1 VAFPPKLLHRN
12 ESIVLD
18 LRPHIWY
25 LFEPFAAVVGALVL
39 IGLVF
44 WFLGDNSGFVV
55 DVLQFGGGILLLGC
69 LVWFGIRY
77 LRWRTTNFVV
87 TTDRLIYRS
96 GLISKSGVE
105 IPLEKINTV
114 FFHQGVFERMIGA
127 GDLTIESASE
137 RGTQRFTD
145 IRKPSAVQNEI
156 YHQMEENEQKAAD
169 RIGAKVA
176 QATQATQATGGSQ
189 SGPSVAEQIEQLD
202 GLRQKGLITDQEY
215 ADKKAELLQRM

>member
-25 LFEPFAAVVGALVL
+25 LFEPFAAVVGALVVV
-39 IGLVF
+39 GLVF
-44 WFLGDNSGFVV
+44 WFLGDNSGFFV
-55 DVLQFGGGILLLGC
+55 DVLQFGGGIVLLAC

-77 LRWRTTNFVV
+77 LKWRNINFVV

-96 GLISKSGVE
+96 GVISKTGVE

-114 FFHQGVFERMIGA
+114 LFHQGVFERMIGA

-156 YHQMEENEQKAAD
+156 YHQMEENEHRAAD

-176 QATQATQATGGSQ
+176 QATQASAAPRGES
-189 SGPSVAEQIEQLD
+189 SVTEQIQELD
-202 GLRQKGLITDQEY
+202 ALRRQGLITDQEF
-215 ADKKAELLQRM
+215 AAKKAELLQRM